1 MNLLSL
7 YRFQHRAVIAAAA
20 LGLCALAA
28 PAAQAFTIEDQST
41 VTNSDGTA
49 KFTNPGA
56 PVTRFGNGGQTTI
69 QQGNATFQ
77 FGQQRSL
84 NDERYTK
91 DRMFDP
97 LGRPGDSR

>member
-1 MNLLSL
+1 MKLLSL
-7 YRFQHRAVIAAAA
+7 YRLQHRAVIAAAA
-20 LGLCALAA
+20 LGFCALAA

-49 KFTNPGA
+49 KFANPGA

-69 QQGNATFQ
+69 QQGNGTFQ
-77 FGQQRSL
+77 FGPQRPL

-97 LGRPGDSR
+97 LGRPGEDR

>member
-1 MNLLSL
+1 MKLLPICRL
-7 YRFQHRAVIAAAA
+7 RHRAVILAAA
-20 LGLCALAA
+20 LGVGMLAA

-49 KFTNPGA
+49 KFVNPSA
-56 PVTRFGNGGQTTI
+56 PVTRFGNGGQTTL

-77 FGQQRSL
+77 FGPQRPL

-97 LGRPGDSR
+97 LGRPGDDR